1 MPKTAHCPRITRR
14 TGQSTTKADHD
25 DDEENGMH
33 QLKDNLIA
41 KMEKYQNKQQHSIDE
56 LTEMQLRNGE
66 FCKIVGSLKSAQ
78 AEIVAELK
86 EHKLSNTNKFAE
98 EQLNALQKKIFKM
111 EEYQK
116 EQEQNIVG
124 LQKTVATLREIA
136 SRSVLAERPIPRKDD
151 GIFYYEVTIIEE
163 SQ

>member
-1 MPKTAHCPRITRR
+1 
-14 TGQSTTKADHD
+14 
-25 DDEENGMH
+25 MH

-56 LTEMQLRNGE
+56 LTEMQLRN
-66 FCKIVGSLKSAQ
+66 
-78 AEIVAELK
+78 
-86 EHKLSNTNKFAE
+86 
-98 EQLNALQKKIFKM
+98 EQLNALQKKIVKM

-124 LQKTVATLREIA
+124 LQKTVVTLREIVF
-136 SRSVLAERPIPRKDD
+136 SIGLTLQNRLGFRCIVTLSIPRKDD

-163 SQ
+163 SHHVFIGLATKQMPLGAWVRGFNGTYAYGSIGRFWGHAV